1 MTAGAVISAVQPNS
15 KAARAGLVAGDRIL
29 RVNGQTVRDLIDL
42 SFALTEEVIKLE
54 VVKATGETV
63 RLRIKKTLDESM
75 GFEFESAVFDQV
87 RTCANKCLFCFVDQM
102 PEGLRETLY
111 VKDDDYRLS
120 FLYGNFVT
128 LTNLTP
134 ADFDRIRQYH
144 LSPLY
149 ISVHTTDGELR
160 EKMVGIPRA
169 AKIMQQLQD
178 FADIGIEMHTQI
190 VLCPGYNDGEVL
202 TRTIRDLATLRPEV
216 LSMAIVPVGLTRF
229 RQACHPL
236 RTFTPEEAAAIV
248 NEVTA
253 FQSEFREK
261 TGCSFVYL
269 SDEFYLRAGREVPP
283 EEIYDGYPQLE
294 NGIGLI
300 RSFLTD
306 WEDAGGCPPNTS
318 ALTESAKATVVISG
332 TAFAPI
338 LSKLL
343 QPLSSTVRVEAVVN
357 EFFGSAINVSGLLT
371 GRDIAADVRSL
382 GISPQQVIIPAT
394 TLRKNEQVFLDGM
407 TLDELQQELSTPVRV
422 ATGAASLQELLGRG
436 EKDR

>member
-1 MTAGAVISAVQPNS
+1 MAAGAVISAVLPNS
-15 KAARAGLVAGDRIL
+15 KAARAGLVAGDRIV

-54 VVKATGETV
+54 VIKPTGETV
-63 RLRIKKTLDESM
+63 RLRIKKALDESM

-128 LTNLTP
+128 LTNLTS
-134 ADFDRIRQYH
+134 ADFNRIRQYH

-169 AKIMQQLQD
+169 AKIMQQLRD
-178 FADIGIEMHTQI
+178 FADIGIEMHTQV

-229 RQACHPL
+229 REACQPL
-236 RTFTPEEAAAIV
+236 RTFTPKEAAAIV
-248 NEVTA
+248 DEVTA
-253 FQSEFREK
+253 SQLAFREES
-261 TGCSFVYL
+261 GSSFVYL

-294 NGIGLI
+294 NGIGLV
-300 RSFLTD
+300 RSFITD
-306 WEDAGGCPPNTS
+306 WETTGWCLPRTGI
-318 ALTESAKATVVISG
+318 LTENPNATVVISG

-338 LSKLL
+338 LSELL
-343 QPLSSTVRVEAVVN
+343 KPLSPTVRVEAVSN

-371 GRDIAADVRSL
+371 GRDIATHVKSL
-382 GISPQQVIIPAT
+382 GLSPQQVIIPST

-407 TLDELQQELSTPVRV
+407 TLVDLQQELSTPVHV
-422 ATGAASLQELLGRG
+422 ASGAAALQELLGSG
-436 EKDR
+436 GKDQ

>member
-15 KAARAGLVAGDRIL
+15 KAARAGLVAGDRIV

-54 VVKATGETV
+54 VVRSTGETA
-63 RLRIKKTLDESM
+63 RLRIKKALDESM

-169 AKIMQQLQD
+169 AKIMQLPHNFRRPRNPEQAFPQ
-178 FADIGIEMHTQI
+178 
-190 VLCPGYNDGEVL
+190 
-202 TRTIRDLATLRPEV
+202 RTVSRVHRDVQR
-216 LSMAIVPVGLTRF
+216 
-229 RQACHPL
+229 
-236 RTFTPEEAAAIV
+236 
-248 NEVTA
+248 
-253 FQSEFREK
+253 
-261 TGCSFVYL
+261 
-269 SDEFYLRAGREVPP
+269 
-283 EEIYDGYPQLE
+283 
-294 NGIGLI
+294 
-300 RSFLTD
+300 
-306 WEDAGGCPPNTS
+306 
-318 ALTESAKATVVISG
+318 
-332 TAFAPI
+332 
-338 LSKLL
+338 
-343 QPLSSTVRVEAVVN
+343 
-357 EFFGSAINVSGLLT
+357 
-371 GRDIAADVRSL
+371 
-382 GISPQQVIIPAT
+382 
-394 TLRKNEQVFLDGM
+394 
-407 TLDELQQELSTPVRV
+407 
-422 ATGAASLQELLGRG
+422 
-436 EKDR
+436 